1 MLPLEVSENAT
12 LKLIG
17 RISLQEHGSTSQKP
31 LVRIFLQGAE
41 WSMNHVAAINILG
54 LRQGEC
60 EFVHCQS
67 YPELFRAYGQSVRQ
81 QEEQLGEAG
90 SVLATMALIQHRLW
104 RRLQAPPEPNVLSD
118 YTIQYAF
125 VPIEN
130 TLSGTLLEHYELMR
144 AQDVRICGE
153 GSMHAELCLC
163 CLPEDDWGTLTAV
176 HADAMAL
183 AQCAGYLSEHPEL
196 EQVQVSD
203 GSLMAQRIAQHRL
216 LGCATLCHPMA
227 ARHWGL
233 KILSAGVQDSTK
245 SHTRYLLLTADSELN
260 VFGRPASGGARAT
273 ELIKLSLCF
282 VLKDGVHTL
291 ADMLA
296 EMRAHGLQL
305 TSLYSLPITGQVGRY
320 RFYADWVSMQGSD
333 LTPPDYKRYLEE
345 VHLLGIYDTTVLS
358 KQILRLYNEQKA

>member
-60 EFVHCQS
+60 EFVYCES
-67 YPELFRAYGQSVRQ
+67 YPELFRAYGQSVR
-81 QEEQLGEAG
+81 ERKEQLGEAEAELG
-90 SVLATMALIQHRLW
+90 AMAQIQHSLW
-104 RRLQAPPEPNVLSD
+104 RRLQDPSEPNVLSD

-130 TLSGTLLEHYELMR
+130 TLSGTSLEHYELMR
-144 AQDVRICGE
+144 AQDVQICGE
-153 GSMHAELCLC
+153 GCMHAELCLC
-163 CLPEDDWGTLTAV
+163 CLPEDDWGTLSAV

-216 LGCATLCHPMA
+216 LGCATLCHPLA
-227 ARHWGL
+227 ARHRGL
-233 KILSAGVQDSTK
+233 KILSAGVQDSGK
-245 SHTRYLLLTADSELN
+245 SMTRYLLIGNEGGN
-260 VFGRPASGGARAT
+260 VFERPASGGARAT
-273 ELIKLSLCF
+273 KLFKLSLCF

-296 EMRAHGLQL
+296 HMHAHGLQL

-320 RFYADWVSMQGSD
+320 RFFADWVLIHTDD
-333 LTPPDYKRYLEE
+333 LITPDYKRYLEE
-345 VHLLGIYDTTVLS
+345 YSFLGIYSTGVLS
-358 KQILRLYNEQKA
+358 KQILRLHNERKA

>member
-12 LKLIG
+12 FKLIG
-17 RISLQEHGSTSQKP
+17 HTSLQEHRSTSQKP
-31 LVRIFLQGAE
+31 RVRIFLQGAE
-41 WSMNHVAAINILG
+41 WSMNHVAAINTLS

-67 YPELFRAYGQSVRQ
+67 YPELLRAYGQSVREQ
-81 QEEQLGEAG
+81 KEQLGEAE
-90 SVLATMALIQHRLW
+90 SELAAMAMLQHRLW
-104 RRLQAPPEPNVLSD
+104 RRRQDPSKPNVLD

-130 TLSGTLLEHYELMR
+130 TLSGTSLEHYELIR
-144 AQDVRICGE
+144 TQDVQICGE
-153 GSMHAELCLC
+153 RSMHAELCLC
-163 CLPEDDWGTLTAV
+163 CLPENDWGTLSAV
-176 HADAMAL
+176 YADAMAL

-203 GSLMAQRIAQHRL
+203 GSLMAQRIAGDRL

-245 SHTRYLLLTADSELN
+245 SHTRYLLLADDSGLN

-320 RFYADWVSMQGSD
+320 RFYADWVSMQSSD
-333 LTPPDYKRYLEE
+333 LIAPDYKRYLEE
-345 VHLLGIYDTTVLS
+345 VHLLGIYHTMVLS
-358 KQILRLYNEQKA
+358 KQILRLHNEQKA